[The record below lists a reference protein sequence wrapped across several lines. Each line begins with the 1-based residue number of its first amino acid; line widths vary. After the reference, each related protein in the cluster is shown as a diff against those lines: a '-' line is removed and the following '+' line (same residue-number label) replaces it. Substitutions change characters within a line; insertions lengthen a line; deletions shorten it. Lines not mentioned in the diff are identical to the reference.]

1 MPITPTRVVLL
12 LSLALLLAVT
22 WYVDGRRQWR
32 ERASSR
38 LLYGVPWGTAV
49 TVAIV
54 VGFYLLVQ
62 GGFRHW
68 DEPVMYP
75 FITWSYFYPEGLVT
89 AGLAHAGPG
98 HLVSNMTATVV
109 FGAIAEYAWGHY
121 PDPDSRRADA
131 VSDERPLEDGIRPDG
146 GREPL
151 LARPWV
157 RAFVVFPVALLVTA
171 FLTAVFSLG
180 PGLGFSGA
188 VYAIVGFVVVLAPVA
203 AIVALAVTSGLGL
216 VIDALSTPI
225 VRETVEVGPPVP
237 PGWAGVGFHA
247 HLLGFLIG
255 ASVAVAVVS
264 RRGRHPPFATLAF
277 GVFVVG
283 AVQALWLV
291 ALGGGDDEFVLYRGA
306 GVVMVAGLA
315 LVVAS
320 AVAGS
325 ERPIPAPLERFSWV
339 PSRRTLSVGWLLAV
353 AVFAVLGIV
362 GAIVVGEAVGFSI
375 GVSLVLAALLAVPA
389 LPTVLPDR
397 LVPTPVSR
405 RHAAV
410 TVLVVATLLL
420 AVVSVPVGLTVVED
434 DSVPGTEAMTVDD
447 YSVTYAQN
455 ATSGQEW
462 VIDLG
467 EDEFEATN
475 VSGVILVNDDREM
488 WTVGVTD
495 DLLAFEGE
503 ANVTVGG
510 VDWRETV
517 HIERTGWEVVGNET
531 VYAVDLEAERDGEA
545 TRVYTSGPARAN
557 AEIAGQTIDV
567 VPTDDGFDLEVTA
580 GEGVVGT
587 TQVPE
592 IGEST
597 AVDDLAFRTVEEHDA
612 VSVLV
617 EADDVRLQVAER
629 ETYPSG

>member
-1 MPITPTRVVLL
+1 MLATPTRVALL
-12 LSLALLLAVT
+12 LSLAVFLAVA
-22 WYVDGRRQWR
+22 WYVDGRGNWR

-38 LLYGVPWGTAV
+38 LLYGLPWGTAV

-62 GGFRHW
+62 GGLRHW
-68 DEPVMYP
+68 EEPVTYP
-75 FITWSYFYPEGLVT
+75 FITWSYFYLEGLVT

-121 PDPDSRRADA
+121 PDSKRVDA
-131 VSDERPLEDGIRPDG
+131 VGERHLEDGIRPDG
-146 GREPL
+146 GRRSF

-157 RAFVVFPVALLVTA
+157 RAVVVVPAALLATA

-188 VYAIVGFVVVLAPVA
+188 VYAVVGFVVVLAPVA

-216 VIDALSTPI
+216 VIDAISTPV
-225 VRETVEVGPPVP
+225 VRETVGVGPPAP

-255 ASVAVAVVS
+255 ASVAAAVVS
-264 RRGRHPPFATLAF
+264 RRDRRPQFATLAF

-283 AVQALWLV
+283 AAQALWLI
-291 ALGGGDDEFVLYRGA
+291 ALGGGDEFVLYRGA

-315 LVVAS
+315 LVVAA

-339 PSRRTLSVGWLLAV
+339 PSRRTLSIAWLFAV
-353 AVFAVLGIV
+353 AVFAVLGIA

-375 GVSLVLAALLAVPA
+375 GVALVLAAILAVPS

-397 LVPTPVSR
+397 FVPTPISR

-410 TVLVVATLLL
+410 AVLVVATLVL
-420 AVVSVPVGLTVVED
+420 AVVSVPVGLIVVGD
-434 DSVPGTEAMTVDD
+434 DSVPGTESMTVGD

-462 VIDLG
+462 VIDVG
-467 EDEFEATN
+467 EDELEDAN
-475 VSGVILVNDDREM
+475 VSGVVLVNDDREM

-510 VDWRETV
+510 ADWRETV
-517 HIERTGWEVVGNET
+517 HTERVGWEVLGNET
-531 VYAVDLEAERDGEA
+531 AYAVDLEAERDGGP
-545 TRVYTSGPARAN
+545 TRVYTSEPARAN
-557 AEIAGQTIDV
+557 AEVAGQTVEV
-567 VPTDDGFDLEVTA
+567 VPTADGFDLEVTA
-580 GEGVVGT
+580 GDGVVGT
-587 TQVPE
+587 ARVPE

-597 AVDDLAFRTVEEHDA
+597 TVGDLSFRTVEERDA
-612 VSVLV
+612 VSVV
-617 EADDVRLQVAER
+617 AEADDVRLQIAEQ
-629 ETYPSG
+629 ETYG